1 MNGTY
6 ADIAELKAM
15 KQNMVACAVAARA
28 LGMSDQSLRVCA
40 RQRPDLLIVEPHI
53 YGSRVMFS
61 RLQLIRALEGW
72 SLEDVPDNQLLAEA
86 LRRLPAGTLD
96 EHIAMG
102 FDSGSEEPGADPA
115 AGGGGFGRQPGHAAG
130 LGKGPEAAP
139 ARPSGGFGRLLWL
152 PH

>member
-6 ADIAELKAM
+6 EDIAELKAM
-15 KQNMVACAVAARA
+15 KQNMVTCAVAARA

-72 SLEDVPDNQLLAEA
+72 SLEDVPDKQLLAEM
-86 LRRLPAGTLD
+86 LHRLPAG
-96 EHIAMG
+96 AMQQELARRAWQEG
-102 FDSGSEEPGADPA
+102 EEN
-115 AGGGGFGRQPGHAAG
+115 
-130 LGKGPEAAP
+130 EN
-139 ARPSGGFGRLLWL
+139 
-152 PH
+152 

>member
-72 SLEDVPDNQLLAEA
+72 SLEA
-86 LRRLPAGTLD
+86 LRRLPAG
-96 EHIAMG
+96 AMQQELARRAWQ
-102 FDSGSEEPGADPA
+102 EE
-115 AGGGGFGRQPGHAAG
+115 R
-130 LGKGPEAAP
+130 
-139 ARPSGGFGRLLWL
+139 
-152 PH
+152 

>member
-15 KQNMVACAVAARA
+15 KQNMVSCATAARA

-40 RQRPDLLIVEPHI
+40 RQRPDLLIVKPHI

-72 SLEDVPDNQLLAEA
+72 GLEDVPDSQLLAET
-86 LRRLPAGTLD
+86 LRRLPAGTMQQELARRAWQ
-96 EHIAMG
+96 E
-102 FDSGSEEPGADPA
+102 GAA
-115 AGGGGFGRQPGHAAG
+115 V
-130 LGKGPEAAP
+130 
-139 ARPSGGFGRLLWL
+139 
-152 PH
+152 